1 MNLTPFDH
9 ITYIIH
15 LKFDTVML
23 NCTTLPFI
31 CLHFPVLLIKN
42 KSKKK

>member
-15 LKFDTVML
+15 LKFDTVMFKL
-23 NCTTLPFI
+23 YYTAFYLPTLPWYY
-31 CLHFPVLLIKN
+31 
-42 KSKKK
+42 